1 MNPFIEENLKNLSNL
16 KPYIIKIK
24 NNEISSIKKQS
35 FNLKY
40 KSFCDNCFQSLSLI
54 CIALPFVIVSR

>member
-24 NNEISSIKKQS
+24 NNEISSIKKQFRNS
-35 FNLKY
+35 IN
-40 KSFCDNCFQSLSLI
+40 
-54 CIALPFVIVSR
+54 